1 LTFEKEMKN
10 RASKNVCKRVHCQH
24 SLLSKK
30 FKQNKQWKIE
40 LKIFSFHR
48 EESSTLMIDT
58 ETEPT

>member
-30 FKQNKQWKIE
+30 IQAKQTMENRAQD
-40 LKIFSFHR
+40 IFFSPGR
-48 EESSTLMIDT
+48 EFNIND
-58 ETEPT
+58 

>member
-1 LTFEKEMKN
+1 LTFEKEIN
-10 RASKNVCKRVHCQH
+10 HRASKNVVKECIASIHFFQ
-24 SLLSKK
+24 KK